1 MAIYDKIATKGLM
14 KAKSVAGDL
23 TDLKKQTRI
32 DKIKNEKLQNELKD
46 LAYYAD
52 LTNKVKSM
60 RQKQYDDIIGSDFY
74 KSRQFET
81 PSFDD
86 VYKKDAPFILGGIE
100 YSMGDMKS
108 MIQAQSMFDENSL
121 FNPVSGIIKEGDD

>member
-1 MAIYDKIATKGLM
+1 MAKYDKIANKGL
-14 KAKSVAGDL
+14 ASVKSVASDL
-23 TDLKKQTRI
+23 SDLKKQTRI

-60 RQKQYDDIIGSDFY
+60 RQKQYDDIISSDFY

-86 VYKKDAPFILGGIE
+86 VYKNNAPFILGGIE
-100 YSMGDMKS
+100 YSVGDMKS

-121 FNPVSGIIKEGDD
+121 FNPVSGMITEGDD